1 MRLHCLKTPRS
12 IHTFPS
18 QGLIPSPRTSFP
30 VPVPEPHFQF
40 QDLIPI
46 PRASFFK
53 SQASGNE
60 AYLFCCSH
68 IAVYS
73 SYTLVC
79 VGVGVM
85 CMQACMQ
92 WVCVVV
98 TVVSWLSYHVIFLQD
113 LITDNSHP
121 KYVYRVY
128 CGHLYHQDCLNT
140 YMKTPPFTGGC
151 D

>member
-1 MRLHCLKTPRS
+1 MRLICFVVRILQSIAATPLCVWVWVCA
-12 IHTFPS
+12 F
-18 QGLIPSPRTSFP
+18 
-30 VPVPEPHFQF
+30 
-40 QDLIPI
+40 
-46 PRASFFK
+46 
-53 SQASGNE
+53 
-60 AYLFCCSH
+60 
-68 IAVYS
+68 
-73 SYTLVC
+73 VC

-85 CMQACMQ
+85 CMQ

-113 LITDNSHP
+113 LITDSSHP